1 MNSLV
6 NYLLES
12 GISLAF
18 LSLLYL
24 LFLRKETY
32 FQTNRLFLLMSVLF
46 SLVLP
51 LLHIPV
57 FEPKSVMIEEVRVT
71 PYSNLLE
78 TVVVR
83 SQDFSQNVE
92 SVILSSTSIIT
103 VYALGAILFMAL
115 LAFRFLKLMQMIRR
129 NPVLPA
135 EGYKMVLIDQ
145 QTSPF
150 AFMNYIFVRKDFD
163 KTPGYHRMMIHE
175 LEHVRQG
182 HTFDILILEILTIF
196 QWFNPF
202 MWMLRRAIREN
213 HEYLADKAVLSSGI
227 HPSEYKELLLSQV
240 LGGPYYAASHFNY
253 SMIRN
258 RIRMMTRIQSPKAA
272 AAKVLPGL
280 LAAGA
285 LLLAFACEQRSSVST
300 SPVRTLSENT
310 IAESISGNEEGSKE
324 EENASL
330 PGIFV
335 VAQAKTSEDLN
346 NVVSKETN
354 PAQSQA
360 ASNADKETKVVFRGD
375 TAIITGT
382 PEDIRKLEKMFSSNL
397 SVKSEPSSGSTVRL
411 EVTNKIPMERKTQAE
426 ALPDEEQVFF
436 IVEEMPE
443 FPGGEAALRN
453 FIAQTIKYPVAAQDL
468 GIQGRVYV
476 SFVVSKT
483 GKVIDAKIARG
494 VDPVLDKEALRV
506 VNALPLWKEGMQRG
520 KPVNVS
526 YTVPINFALQ

>member
-32 FQTNRLFLLMSVLF
+32 FRTNRFFLLFSVLF
-46 SLVLP
+46 SLLLP
-51 LLHIPV
+51 LIHIPV
-57 FEPKSVMIEEVRVT
+57 FEPKSVMIEEIRVT
-71 PYSNLLE
+71 PYQNLLE

-83 SQDFSQNVE
+83 SQGFSENVE
-92 SVILSSTSIIT
+92 SVILSSTLIIA
-103 VYALGAILFMAL
+103 VYAVGAFLFMAL
-115 LAFRFLKLMQMIRR
+115 FAYRFLKLTQMIRK
-129 NPVLPA
+129 NPVIPA
-135 EGYKMVLIDQ
+135 DGYKMVLLDME
-145 QTSPF
+145 TSPF
-150 AFMNYIFVRKDFD
+150 AFMNYIFVRKDYG
-163 KTPGYHRMMIHE
+163 KMPGYHRMMIHE

-182 HTFDILILEILTIF
+182 HTFDILILEVLTIF

-227 HPSEYKELLLSQV
+227 QPSEYKELLLSQI
-240 LGGPYYAASHFNY
+240 LGGPYFAASHFNY

-285 LLLAFACEQRSSVST
+285 LLVAFACEQRTSVSSSQVGT
-300 SPVRTLSENT
+300 YSGNNITGSISENG
-310 IAESISGNEEGSKE
+310 EGVNEEK
-324 EENASL
+324 AS
-330 PGIFV
+330 PADGV
-335 VAQAKTSEDLN
+335 MNDAKN
-346 NVVSKETN
+346 
-354 PAQSQA
+354 A
-360 ASNADKETKVVFRGD
+360 ASYSDQNIEAKESKPFQSIASSNNDNETKVVFHGD

-382 PEDIRKLEKMFSSNL
+382 PENIRKLENMFSSNL
-397 SVKSEPSSGSTVRL
+397 SVKSQRSAGSTATLR
-411 EVTNKIPMERKTQAE
+411 VTNKVPAENLAKTREPAE
-426 ALPDEEQVFF
+426 DEQVFF

-483 GKVIDAKIARG
+483 GKVTDAKIARG
-494 VDPVLDKEALRV
+494 VDPVLDQEALRV
-506 VNALPLWKEGMQRG
+506 VNALPLWKPGIQRG

>member
-32 FQTNRLFLLMSVLF
+32 FQTNRLFLLLSVLF

-57 FEPKSVMIEEVRVT
+57 FEPQSVMIEEIKVT
-71 PYSNLLE
+71 PYQNLLE

-83 SQDFSQNVE
+83 SQDFSQSVE
-92 SVILSSTSIIT
+92 SVVLSSTSIIV
-103 VYALGAILFMAL
+103 VYALGAILFL
-115 LAFRFLKLMQMIRR
+115 VLFAFRFLKLMQMIRR

-182 HTFDILILEILTIF
+182 HTFDILILEVLTIF

-213 HEYLADKAVLSSGI
+213 HEYLADKAVLASGI
-227 HPSEYKELLLSQV
+227 HPSEYKELLLSQL
-240 LGGPYYAASHFNY
+240 LGGPYFAASHFNY

-258 RIRMMTRIQSPKAA
+258 RIRMMTRIQSPRAA
-272 AAKVLPGL
+272 AAKILPGL
-280 LAAGA
+280 LAMMA
-285 LLLAFACEQRSSVST
+285 LLLAFACEHRSPVAT
-300 SPVRTLSENT
+300 SPVGPFSGNT
-310 IAESISGNEEGSKE
+310 IPEPLSGNEEITRE
-324 EENASL
+324 EAQTTL
-330 PGIFV
+330 PETFV
-335 VAQAKTSEDLN
+335 VGYADNAEDRKNVEAKDKIPDQSTVSLN
-346 NVVSKETN
+346 S
-354 PAQSQA
+354 
-360 ASNADKETKVVFRGD
+360 DKETKVVFRGD

-382 PEDIRKLEKMFSSNL
+382 PENISKLEKMFSSNL
-397 SVKSEPSSGSTVRL
+397 SIKSEASSGSTVRL
-411 EVTNKIPMERKTQAE
+411 KVTNKIPVERTAE
-426 ALPDEEQVFF
+426 IPEPPSDEQVFF

-443 FPGGEAALRN
+443 YPGGEAALRN
-453 FIAQTIKYPVAAQDL
+453 FIAQTIKYPTAAQEL

-476 SFVVSKT
+476 TFIVSKT
-483 GKVIDAKIARG
+483 GKVTDAKIARG

-506 VNALPLWKEGMQRG
+506 VNALPLWKPGIQRG

-526 YTVPINFALQ
+526 YTVPINFSLQ

>member
-32 FQTNRLFLLMSVLF
+32 FQTNRLFLLLSVLF

-83 SQDFSQNVE
+83 SQDFSQSVE
-92 SVILSSTSIIT
+92 SVILSSTSIIA

-115 LAFRFLKLMQMIRR
+115 FAFRFLKLMQMIRR

-335 VAQAKTSEDLN
+335 VAQTKTSEDLN

-354 PAQSQA
+354 PAQSLA

-382 PEDIRKLEKMFSSNL
+382 PENISKLEKMFSSNL

-506 VNALPLWKEGMQRG
+506 VNALPLWKAGMQRG

>member
-32 FQTNRLFLLMSVLF
+32 FRTNRLFLLLSVLF

-57 FEPKSVMIEEVRVT
+57 FEPKSVMIEEIRVT
-71 PYSNLLE
+71 PYQNLLE

-83 SQDFSQNVE
+83 SQDISESVE
-92 SVILSSTSIIT
+92 NVILSSTLIIA
-103 VYALGAILFMAL
+103 VYVFGAILFLGLFAY
-115 LAFRFLKLMQMIRR
+115 RFLKLMQMIRN
-129 NPVLPA
+129 NPVIPA
-135 EGYKMVLIDQ
+135 EGYKMVLLDM

-150 AFMNYIFVRKDFD
+150 AFMNYIFVRKDFE
-163 KTPGYHRMMIHE
+163 KMPGYHRMMIHE
-175 LEHVRQG
+175 LEHVKQG
-182 HTFDILILEILTIF
+182 HTYDILILEILTIF

-227 HPSEYKELLLSQV
+227 HPSEYKELLLSQI
-240 LGGPYYAASHFNY
+240 LGGPYFAASHFNY

-285 LLLAFACEQRSSVST
+285 LLLAFACEQRTSVST
-300 SPVRTLSENT
+300 SQPGAYSDNT
-310 IAESISGNEEGSKE
+310 ITESISGNEEDGSEEQASSAAGTMIVATNGTSDSDQNIEAKE
-324 EENASL
+324 
-330 PGIFV
+330 
-335 VAQAKTSEDLN
+335 
-346 NVVSKETN
+346 SK
-354 PAQSQA
+354 PSQSIA
-360 ASNADKETKVVFRGD
+360 ASNNDNETKVVFHGD

-382 PEDIRKLEKMFSSNL
+382 PENIRKLENMFSSNL
-397 SVKSEPSSGSTVRL
+397 SVKSQRSAGSTATLR
-411 EVTNKIPMERKTQAE
+411 VTNKLPAENLTKTKEPPA
-426 ALPDEEQVFF
+426 DEQVFF
-436 IVEEMPE
+436 IVEDMPE

-453 FIAQTIKYPVAAQDL
+453 FIAQTIKYPVAAQEL

-476 SFVVSKT
+476 TFIVSKS
-483 GKVIDAKIARG
+483 GKVADAKIARG
-494 VDPVLDKEALRV
+494 VDPVLDQEALRV
-506 VNALPLWKEGMQRG
+506 VNALPLWEPGIQRG

>member
-32 FQTNRLFLLMSVLF
+32 FRTNRLFLLLSVLF

-57 FEPKSVMIEEVRVT
+57 FGPQSVMIEEIRVT
-71 PYSNLLE
+71 PYQNLLE

-83 SQDFSQNVE
+83 SQDISESVE
-92 SVILSSTSIIT
+92 SVILSSTLIIA
-103 VYALGAILFMAL
+103 VYACGAILFLAL
-115 LAFRFLKLMQMIRR
+115 FAFRFTKLMQMIRN

-135 EGYKMVLIDQ
+135 EGYKMVLLDM

-150 AFMNYIFVRKDFD
+150 AFMNYIFVRKDFE
-163 KTPGYHRMMIHE
+163 KMPGYHRMMIHE
-175 LEHVRQG
+175 LEHVKQG
-182 HTFDILILEILTIF
+182 HTYDILILEILTIF

-227 HPSEYKELLLSQV
+227 QPSEYKELLLSQI
-240 LGGPYYAASHFNY
+240 LGGPYFAASHFNY

-285 LLLAFACEQRSSVST
+285 LLVAFACEQRTSVS
-300 SPVRTLSENT
+300 SGPVGILSENQT
-310 IAESISGNEEGSKE
+310 TASISANG
-324 EENASL
+324 ENVTEDEQASL
-330 PGIFV
+330 PGVFV
-335 VAQAKTSEDLN
+335 VAKADPNDDRKNAEANEKIQIQAQFSPN
-346 NVVSKETN
+346 IET
-354 PAQSQA
+354 
-360 ASNADKETKVVFRGD
+360 ETTVVFHGD

-382 PEDIRKLEKMFSSNL
+382 PENIRKLENMFSSNL
-397 SVKSEPSSGSTVRL
+397 SVKSQRSSGSTAMLR
-411 EVTNKIPMERKTQAE
+411 VTNKVSSANSTRAQEPPA
-426 ALPDEEQVFF
+426 DEQVFF

-443 FPGGEAALRN
+443 FPGGESALRN
-453 FIAQTIKYPVAAQDL
+453 FIAQTIKYPVAAQEL

-476 SFVVSKT
+476 TFIVSKS
-483 GKVIDAKIARG
+483 GKVADAKIARG
-494 VDPVLDKEALRV
+494 VDPVLDQEALRV
-506 VNALPLWKEGMQRG
+506 VNALPLWKPGIQRG

-526 YTVPINFALQ
+526 YTVPINFSLQ